1 MHFPTR
7 VRVVGHSRLLPWSLL
22 TAVLLALA
30 GCSSVKIAYNNLDL
44 YLLWK
49 ANDYFALESEQREQL
64 KVTLDSTT
72 AWHRSEELSRYTAV
86 LMEARERVGGTI
98 GETDVEWLL
107 HAARLRYEALAQYT
121 APRAAE
127 LLRSLSPAQIAHFE
141 ATLRRENEAFAAEY
155 VDVAP
160 EVQRQQRLKRTTE
173 LMEEWVGSV
182 SQAQRT
188 RMAQLNLGIPLTNAL
203 RLADRQRRQRALV
216 ALLAQQGT
224 AATLAPGLEAW
235 MIEWDQGRS
244 PEYEA
249 ASREARRQTVAMVL
263 ELERTLS
270 PAQRAHL
277 QTRFGRYAGELKS
290 LATTRPV
297 RAAAL
302 DAAGLLTP
310 TGIH

>member
-1 MHFPTR
+1 MR
-7 VRVVGHSRLLPWSLL
+7 
-22 TAVLLALA
+22 
-30 GCSSVKIAYNNLDL
+30 C
-44 YLLWK
+44 
-49 ANDYFALESEQREQL
+49 
-64 KVTLDSTT
+64 
-72 AWHRSEELSRYTAV
+72 
-86 LMEARERVGGTI
+86 
-98 GETDVEWLL
+98 
-107 HAARLRYEALAQYT
+107 
-121 APRAAE
+121 
-127 LLRSLSPAQIAHFE
+127 
-141 ATLRRENEAFAAEY
+141 
-155 VDVAP
+155 
-160 EVQRQQRLKRTTE
+160 
-173 LMEEWVGSV
+173 
-182 SQAQRT
+182 
-188 RMAQLNLGIPLTNAL
+188 AL
-203 RLADRQRRQRALV
+203 RTASAASGALV

-277 QTRFGRYAGELKS
+277 QTRFGRYAGEFES